1 MTDLERLE
9 KMRKIALELLDKWD
23 NAERTCIWEYSFQIE
38 EDEKIHDTEVRQIRR
53 KIMKI

>member
-9 KMRKIALELLDKWD
+9 KMRKMALELLDKWD

-38 EDEKIHDTEVRQIRR
+38 EDEKIHDAEVRQIRR